1 MDIVPVRLKNAVLRI
16 VSRSK
21 HRAYYL
27 PQKESCGATTPSHVR
42 THPCSLCL
50 TEAGCCSISSPDV
63 SCHGTLIL
71 ELTVKASYCH

>member
-27 PQKESCGATTPSHVR
+27 PQKESPGAATPSHVR
-42 THPCSLCL
+42 THPCSL
-50 TEAGCCSISSPDV
+50 
-63 SCHGTLIL
+63 
-71 ELTVKASYCH
+71 